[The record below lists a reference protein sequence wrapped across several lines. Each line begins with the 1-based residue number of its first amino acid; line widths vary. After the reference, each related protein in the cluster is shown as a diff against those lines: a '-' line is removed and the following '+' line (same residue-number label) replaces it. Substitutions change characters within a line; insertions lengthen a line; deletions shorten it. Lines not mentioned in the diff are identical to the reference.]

1 MADLIQSIADGLF
14 NFFLIFENF
23 LDILDNILFLD
34 SGYSLLVLFYAIS
47 LILFIVRLFTDFIVG
62 DQNDDKDTVTF
73 TYFNDEDDIFSED
86 VM

>member
-1 MADLIQSIADGLF
+1 MADLIQAIADGLF

-62 DQNDDKDTVTF
+62 DQDDNQDTVSF
-73 TYFNDEDDIFSED
+73 NYFNDEDDIFSED